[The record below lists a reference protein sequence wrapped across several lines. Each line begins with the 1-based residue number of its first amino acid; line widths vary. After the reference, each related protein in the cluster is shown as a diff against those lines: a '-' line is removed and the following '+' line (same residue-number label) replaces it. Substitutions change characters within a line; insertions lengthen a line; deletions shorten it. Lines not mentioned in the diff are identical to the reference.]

1 MLVYGATGKAG
12 HLVVNRA
19 LEQGWSVAAF
29 VRNPTKVSQALHS
42 KVTIVKGDLC
52 DAASISAAVR
62 SCRPNAIVDASSAL
76 PFGHA
81 KGQPA
86 NNADRGVITKATLEA
101 LDADGRLADC
111 VLLIIGGQLFPE
123 PGGTIN
129 SRSVAAM
136 AWLLRTF
143 VARKGWRKVE
153 RELRWCFE
161 GTPQAFRFV
170 YARMGHM
177 VEAPSRGTLR
187 PETTLNN
194 IQHGSV
200 SYVDVAKPLVQL
212 ASDEERA
219 WERKALFFNY
229 GNAETPSPH

>member
-12 HLVVNRA
+12 RLVVERA
-19 LEQGWSVAAF
+19 LEQGWAVSAF
-29 VRNPTKVSQALHS
+29 VRNPDRLPEALRS

-52 DAASISAAVR
+52 DPVSISAAVR
-62 SCRPNAIVDASSAL
+62 SSRPNVIVDASSAI

-86 NNADRGVITKATLEA
+86 NNADRGVITRATVEA
-101 LDADGRLADC
+101 LEADGRLADC
-111 VLLIIGGQLFPE
+111 VLLIIGGQLLPE

-129 SRSVAAM
+129 SFSVAAL
-136 AWLLRTF
+136 AWVLRNL
-143 VARKGWRKVE
+143 VARKGWREMEK
-153 RELRWCFE
+153 LMRWTFE
-161 GTPQAFRFV
+161 GAPAAFRFV
-170 YARMGHM
+170 YARMGQM

-194 IQHGSV
+194 IQHGKASF
-200 SYVDVAKPLVQL
+200 VDVAEALVRL
-212 ASDEERA
+212 ADDETRT

-229 GNAETPSPH
+229 AAG